1 VNIADLLLSLPVCE
15 YSKSPLFYQEDSRLV
30 RSSALDKGRFSLIF
44 SLNRLMKP
52 LLRAFSIKDLPSPG
66 GLSASGGE
74 GIKGRGRS
82 QGE

>member
-1 VNIADLLLSLPVCE
+1 MQNDKISHFVRNDILLKLLLRHYL
-15 YSKSPLFYQEDSRLV
+15 
-30 RSSALDKGRFSLIF
+30 G
-44 SLNRLMKP
+44 
-52 LLRAFSIKDLPSPG
+52 AFSIKDLPSPG